1 MTEYGA
7 PITTSETYCRD
18 TARKATHSVLSAKP
32 GLQGGREGP
41 RSQLGQR
48 AKGILRLLSRG
59 QKLHQWGPTTCH
71 PPYYSSDHSLT
82 RQASTLRVRSCRFM
96 MG

>member
-7 PITTSETYCRD
+7 PITTSETYCRN
-18 TARKATHSVLSAKP
+18 TATAHSVLVPGELGLEGGRRGPGEWGSMAGAGRERGPP
-32 GLQGGREGP
+32 GLLSMGKETVP
-41 RSQLGQR
+41 N
-48 AKGILRLLSRG
+48 RLALAPS
-59 QKLHQWGPTTCH
+59 P
-71 PPYYSSDHSLT
+71 LT